1 MASIRK
7 IAHWLTDK
15 NLLDVVRSLVL
26 SHITYCSEIYLRLPK
41 VRKKVQ
47 KILNSAARLALRRD
61 RYANCAVMMRD
72 LGWLNLDNLYRY
84 QLVVSL
90 RRLLKN
96 YKAYQTVYS
105 LDWQS
110 RSSIRRRVLKLTWKR
125 KNNHGSL
132 LYIKAAITAWNELQ
146 LGEQLFPDEE
156 AFKVFSKARIISLH
170 GNDNL

>member
-72 LGWLNLDNLYRY
+72 LGWLNLDN

-90 RRLLKN
+90 RRLLKRGL
-96 YKAYQTVYS
+96 VS
-105 LDWQS
+105 
-110 RSSIRRRVLKLTWKR
+110 
-125 KNNHGSL
+125 
-132 LYIKAAITAWNELQ
+132 
-146 LGEQLFPDEE
+146 GEEF
-156 AFKVFSKARIISLH
+156 
-170 GNDNL
+170 